1 MRSTPVNGAPVPG
14 LGLLNGRHWQESTR
28 YKEKEVGGLSLVLV
42 ASSQGR
48 GSVPLVKA
56 RAPVKQP
63 SPCTT
68 FPGDLQ
74 QWSFSLH
81 IYRR

>member
-63 SPCTT
+63 SP
-68 FPGDLQ
+68 
-74 QWSFSLH
+74 
-81 IYRR
+81 